1 MKIYGQTDEL
11 IVREM
16 IKRDLTDFLKIMEE
30 HGNNEDFTVDD
41 IYNLWK
47 FRKQKGDIQC
57 TIVNRYGDTVYG
69 FCGIL
74 HSQADNPQIRISFFD
89 KYHRNE
95 YEIQAKTI
103 MESFA

>member
-41 IYNLWK
+41 IYNL
-47 FRKQKGDIQC
+47 
-57 TIVNRYGDTVYG
+57 
-69 FCGIL
+69 
-74 HSQADNPQIRISFFD
+74 
-89 KYHRNE
+89 
-95 YEIQAKTI
+95 
-103 MESFA
+103 